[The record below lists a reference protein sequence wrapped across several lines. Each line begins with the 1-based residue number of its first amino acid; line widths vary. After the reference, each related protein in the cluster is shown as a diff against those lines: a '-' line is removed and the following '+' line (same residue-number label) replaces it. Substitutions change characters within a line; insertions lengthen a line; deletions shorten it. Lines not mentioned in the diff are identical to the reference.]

1 MTMQYDVLS
10 AHVEATGTMVSGRVR
25 VKGYQCLSGGT
36 AGDIIFRDGGAS
48 GTIRLQFN
56 IPANTNNPFSNL
68 IPGEGI
74 LFSTDVHVTLPTA
87 AKVTVLLLIYWSS
100 VPFIEESEPRKLH
113 GFIRRGQSTAASE
126 CRHDDRKNEKCE
138 CGSGYDSSNDNC
150 RERSLH
156 LTTCSV

>member
-1 MTMQYDVLS
+1 MAMQTDVKS

-56 IPANTNNPFSNL
+56 IPANTNNPFANL

-74 LFSTDVHVTLPTA
+74 LFTTDVHVTLPTA
-87 AKVTVLLLIYWSS
+87 AKITVFY
-100 VPFIEESEPRKLH
+100 
-113 GFIRRGQSTAASE
+113 G
-126 CRHDDRKNEKCE
+126 
-138 CGSGYDSSNDNC
+138 
-150 RERSLH
+150 
-156 LTTCSV
+156 